1 MCGIVGYVGRS
12 NAVPVLME
20 GLHQLEY
27 RGYDSAGLAL
37 QRRGGLAVFKTEGKV
52 SQLRALLPKRL
63 TAPVGIGHTRWATHG
78 EPSDRNAHP
87 QRAGKIALI
96 HNGIIENAQALKASL
111 VDQGCVFESETDTE
125 VLAALIDREYAAR
138 AAQATPDDSTF
149 LQAVTAALRAVTGA
163 YGIAVLH
170 EDHPK
175 VLVTARHGSP
185 VVLGIGE
192 QAMFVASD
200 AAALVRHTRQV
211 IYLSDGDVALVR
223 ADGYEVTDLSDIP
236 SQPQPITLD
245 LQAVELSKGT
255 YTHYTRKEIEEQPDV
270 VARVMKGRI
279 DRRFNTATL
288 AGMNL
293 TPAELLGFRRIKIL
307 GCGSAYISARL
318 GATMIERLA
327 RVPADAEPAAEFRY
341 RNPIIETDTL
351 YLAVS
356 QSGETFD
363 TLSAVQEIKR
373 KGGTVRGFVNVVGSS
388 IARECDGGA
397 YLHAGPEIAVVST
410 KTMMATLV
418 VMALLAL
425 QLGRLRDLSPAE
437 GGRILA
443 ALDAL
448 PAQVAALCE
457 QAPAFEAAAAWVA
470 LFRNAYFVGRNEGY
484 ALAMEG
490 ALKLKEISYIH
501 AEAYPAS
508 ELKHGPL
515 ALVDEQTLTV
525 AIVPNDDL
533 RSKNLSTLEEI
544 KARKGP
550 LLVVGHDANWPVAVD
565 QALVVPASHP
575 LLDPMLLLVP
585 LQYLSYFTAMALGR
599 DVDQPRNLAKSVT
612 VE

>member
-1 MCGIVGYVGRS
+1 MCGIVGYVGRG

-37 QRRGGLAVFKTEGKV
+37 QRRSGLAVFKTQGKV
-52 SQLRALLPKRL
+52 SALRAKLPKRL
-63 TAPVGIGHTRWATHG
+63 TATVGIGHTRWATHG
-78 EPSDRNAHP
+78 EPSDVNAHP
-87 QRAGKIALI
+87 QCAGAVALI
-96 HNGIIENAQALKASL
+96 HNGIIENAQALRATLAERGVTFVS
-111 VDQGCVFESETDTE
+111 QTDTE
-125 VLAALIDREYAAR
+125 VLAALIDSEYAAR
-138 AAQATPDDSTF
+138 AGDGPGDPGLLQ
-149 LQAVTAALRAVTGA
+149 QAVTAALRAVTGA

-170 EDHPK
+170 RDHPK
-175 VLVTARHGSP
+175 VLIAARNGSP
-185 VVLGIGE
+185 VVLGLGDKE
-192 QAMFVASD
+192 MFVGSD

-211 IYLSDGDVALVR
+211 IYLADGDVALVR
-223 ADGYEVTDLSDIP
+223 ADGYDVTDLADAP
-236 SQPQPITLD
+236 SQTTPMTLD
-245 LQAVELSKGT
+245 LEAVAHSRGE
-255 YTHYTRKEIEEQPDV
+255 YAHYTRKEIEEQPEV
-270 VARVMKGRI
+270 LARVLKGRL

-288 AGMNL
+288 AGLNL
-293 TPAELLGFRRIKIL
+293 SPTELLNFRRIKIL
-307 GCGSAYISARL
+307 GCGSAFISARL
-318 GATMIERLA
+318 GAAMIERLA
-327 RVPADAEPAAEFRY
+327 RIPADAEPAAEFRY

-356 QSGETFD
+356 QSGETYD

-373 KGGTVRGFVNVVGSS
+373 KGGTVRGIVNVVGSS
-388 IARECDGGA
+388 IARECDGGV

-410 KTMMATLV
+410 KTMMATLA

-425 QLGRLRDLSPAE
+425 HLGRLRDLSPAE

-448 PAQVAALCE
+448 PAQIEALCA
-457 QAPAFEAAAAWVA
+457 QAETFDAAAQWAA
-470 LFRNAYFVGRNEGY
+470 QFHNAYFVGRNEGY

-490 ALKLKEISYIH
+490 ALKLKEISYVH

-525 AIVPNDDL
+525 AVVPEDDL
-533 RSKNLSTLEEI
+533 SAKNLSTLEEI
-544 KARKGP
+544 RARRGP
-550 LLVVGHDANWPVAVD
+550 LLVVGHGLGYPVQVD
-565 QALVVPASHP
+565 RVLTVPRSHA
-575 LLDPMLLLVP
+575 LLDPLLLLVP
-585 LQYLSYFTAMALGR
+585 LQYLSYFAALALGR